1 MARAMSPLVGPGTVP
16 CPPPALFMRTTA
28 PSLLCFIRFAVA
40 TAEFA
45 GKQFVALGDIASWA
59 SVGSDHTPCTVF
71 QTDLTEISIPPTSVC
86 PLNTHNRP
94 SRPSALMYS
103 PTSRDLHQVDE
114 SSLGW
119 VLCCDQQL
127 SADRRGPG
135 PPHKLDPRS
144 AERTFS
150 VLI

>member
-1 MARAMSPLVGPGTVP
+1 MSPLVGPGTVP

-28 PSLLCFIRFAVA
+28 PSLCSASSDLPSP

-45 GKQFVALGDIASWA
+45 GEQFVALGDIASWA

-103 PTSRDLHQVDE
+103 PSRDLHQVDE

-135 PPHKLDPRS
+135 PPHKVDPRS
-144 AERTFS
+144 AERTTVEFS

>member
-16 CPPPALFMRTTA
+16 CPPPALFLRTTA

-86 PLNTHNRP
+86 PLNTHNSP
-94 SRPSALMYS
+94 SRSALMYS
-103 PTSRDLHQVDE
+103 PSRDLHQVDE

-135 PPHKLDPRS
+135 PPHKQNPRS